1 MRVGVKVGK
10 NDEEFF
16 ADYDD
21 AMDYIETFI
30 PEVEALNISTD
41 DIIIKYYDGTEEN

>member
-1 MRVGVKVGK
+1 MRVGVRIGK

-21 AMDYIETFI
+21 AMNYIETFI
-30 PEVEALNISTD
+30 PEIESLNLSPD
-41 DIIIKYYDGTEEN
+41 DILINYYSSEA